1 MIDLTVSTEK
11 PTSLAEIL
19 AAFRRAAKSSMVGV
33 LRVTDEELV
42 SSDYNGSPYSAIID
56 APSCAELNPQFFK
69 IMAWYDNE
77 WAYSNRL
84 LDLTTMVHGREA
96 V

>member
-19 AAFRRAAKSSMVGV
+19 SALRVAAKSDMAGV

-42 SSDYNGSPYSAIID
+42 SSDYNGSPYSAVID
-56 APSCAELNPQFFK
+56 APACVELNPHVSILSERK
-69 IMAWYDNE
+69 ESAD
-77 WAYSNRL
+77 S
-84 LDLTTMVHGREA
+84 
-96 V
+96 

>member
-1 MIDLTVSTEK
+1 MIDLTISTEK

-56 APSCAELNPQFFK
+56 APACAELNPQFFK

-77 WAYSNRL
+77 WGYSNRL
-84 LDLTTMVHGREA
+84 LDLTTLVHAQEA
-96 V
+96 A